1 MLAVARSHRFKLAT
15 DGWIAGLAA
24 LVAVLSA
31 LAIPRLDPSVT
42 VFVTAMAAL
51 YVLTFGLV
59 LIRPGHGLVVYALLL
74 PFWEWLRLNL
84 VNRDI
89 VGYGWATLG
98 TRWEELFFVLILMG
112 RRRANLKTALTSTPV
127 LDFLLLGYLALQ
139 LAYFAAQHFRIQA
152 LWGVKV
158 DFAYLVPLLLLRF
171 AHLERE
177 DLRRM
182 FLVSVWIGA
191 AVALFGVYQ
200 VYFLEEAD
208 LTALGFGRQSPFGA
222 FIPWNFKRESIGM
235 FRAISVIGDPLSLS
249 TYLLVLLLWAIPV
262 AVYYPN
268 GRVAHPLKL
277 AVAALAAG
285 LYFTFTRSAWIGAS
299 AGVAIVLVAMA
310 RRRETVL
317 FALLG
322 LIGAAGLLVATG
334 GIEFIKVT
342 LALGEPSSRNH
353 LRELWDGAKY
363 MLAHPLGIGIGK
375 VGRAFLRFIGIGTG
389 FGVESWFLQIGIE
402 LGILGLALYLGVSA
416 EAARLAW
423 KAFRRARDPFLETFA
438 LGAMA
443 SFVGLTVYG
452 ITLPAW
458 GYVAGPYL
466 ATLVIALAV
475 FHVPRADALARPSR
489 ER

>member
-1 MLAVARSHRFKLAT
+1 MTAIARPRPFAVRT
-15 DGWIAGLAA
+15 DVLVAGGAA
-24 LVAVLSA
+24 VVAVLSA
-31 LAIPRLDPSVT
+31 LAIPKLDPSVT

-51 YVLTFGLV
+51 YILSFGLV
-59 LIRPGHGLVVYALLL
+59 LVKPGHGLIVYALLL

-112 RRRANLKTALTSTPV
+112 RKRANVRQALLSTPV
-127 LDFLLLGYLALQ
+127 LDFLLFGYLALQ
-139 LAYFAAQHFRIQA
+139 LAYFAAQHFRLQA

-158 DFAYLVPLLLLRF
+158 DFAYLIPLVLLRF
-171 AHLERE
+171 AYLDRA
-177 DLRRM
+177 DLKRM
-182 FLVSVWIGA
+182 FLVSIWVGA

-200 VYFLEEAD
+200 VYFLGEED

-222 FIPWNFKRESIGM
+222 FIPWNFRRDSIGM
-235 FRAISVIGDPLSLS
+235 YRAISIIGDPLSLS

-268 GRVAHPLKL
+268 GKVAHPLKL

-285 LYFTFTRSAWIGAS
+285 LYFTFTRSAWIGAG
-299 AGVAIVLVAMA
+299 AGVAIVLLAMA
-310 RRRETVL
+310 RRKETVL
-317 FALLG
+317 FALIG

-402 LGILGLALYLGVSA
+402 LGLLGLALYVGVSL
-416 EAARLAW
+416 EAIRLAW
-423 KAFRRARDPFLETFA
+423 RAFRRARDPFLETFA

-443 SFVGLTVYG
+443 SFAGLTIYG

-466 ATLVIALAV
+466 ATLVVALAV
-475 FHVPRADALARPSR
+475 FHVPRADAMLGAGDRR
-489 ER
+489 

>member
-1 MLAVARSHRFKLAT
+1 MLAVARSRPLKLGTDGLVAALAT
-15 DGWIAGLAA
+15 
-24 LVAVLSA
+24 LVALLSA

-51 YVLTFGLV
+51 YVLSFGLV
-59 LIRPGHGLVVYALLL
+59 LVRPGHGLVVYALLL

-89 VGYGWATLG
+89 VSYGWATLG
-98 TRWEELFFVLILMG
+98 TRWEELFFVLILLG
-112 RRRANLKTALTSTPV
+112 RRRAHLKTALTSTPI

-139 LAYFAAQHFRIQA
+139 LAYFAAQHFHVQA

-171 AHLERE
+171 AYLERD

-200 VYFLEEAD
+200 VYFLEESD

-277 AVAALAAG
+277 VVAALAAG
-285 LYFTFTRSAWIGAS
+285 LYFTFTRSAWIGAA

-353 LRELWDGAKY
+353 FRELWDGAKY

-402 LGILGLALYLGVSA
+402 LGILGLALYVGLSA

-443 SFVGLTVYG
+443 SWVGLTIYG

-475 FHVPRADALARPSR
+475 FHVPRADALAASSTPR
-489 ER
+489 